1 MLRLAVLRWHP
12 VRLLLAILV
21 FVIAAQNQRI
31 SLLISMQDKF
41 QQQFGPQLRDS
52 ESERILE
59 RVNTIA
65 SSLNRLRK
73 LRVS

>member
-1 MLRLAVLRWHP
+1 MRC
-12 VRLLLAILV
+12 
-21 FVIAAQNQRI
+21 FVP
-31 SLLISMQDKF
+31 QDKF

-73 LRVS
+73 LLVS